1 MPSLSLSFAAGLLGL
16 CALPALAVP
25 VTVQLRNAAGQP
37 VADAAVAVEVRGRAA
52 RTMTAKAEMGQ
63 RDRQFTPQLLIVQ
76 TGTAVNFPNFDT
88 VRHHVYSFSPTK
100 VIDIKLYS
108 GTPAEPIVFD
118 KPGVATLGCNIH
130 DRMSAHV
137 VVVDTPLFAR
147 TDAKGQAT
155 FDLPAGE
162 HAVKAWHAGQKSV
175 ALQALTLDVAAA
187 GGTSVLTLAE

>member
-1 MPSLSLSFAAGLLGL
+1 MPRPSLSFAAGLLGL

-37 VADAAVAVEVRGRAA
+37 IADAVVAVEIKGRAA
-52 RTMTAKAEMGQ
+52 KTTTAKAEMGQ

-108 GTPAEPIVFD
+108 GTPTEPIVFD

-130 DRMSAHV
+130 DRMSAHI

-147 TDAKGQAT
+147 SDAMGQAS

-162 HAVKAWHAGQKSV
+162 HAVKAWHMGQKST
-175 ALQALTLDVAAA
+175 ALQALKLDVAAA
-187 GGTSVLTLAE
+187 GGTSVLTLSE